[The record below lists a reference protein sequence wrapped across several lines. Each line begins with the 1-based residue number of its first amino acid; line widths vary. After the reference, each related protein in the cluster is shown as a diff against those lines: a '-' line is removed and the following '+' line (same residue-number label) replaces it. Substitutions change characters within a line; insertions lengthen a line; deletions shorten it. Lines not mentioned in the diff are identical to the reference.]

1 MVDMNSKDMLR
12 ALIAPRSVALI
23 GASAT
28 PGKLTARPMTFLQK
42 HGFAG
47 KIYPVN
53 PVRDEVMDEKAYP
66 TVASIPDTVEHAYIL
81 LDADAAIAAL
91 EDCAA
96 AGVKVVTV
104 LADGFAEAG
113 EEGRARQE
121 KLAGIA
127 QVAGILLIGPNS
139 TGIVA
144 THANFSCTTNAAF
157 RTDSLGAGRIAVL
170 SQSGSVIGTLF
181 SRGSARGIEFST
193 LISVGNEATTN
204 IGTLGSLLLDD
215 PDTDGFAL
223 FLETIREPDALA
235 AFARAAADA
244 GKPITAY
251 MIGQSDEGQALSVT
265 HTGALTGSR
274 EAISAYLRQ
283 IGIAQVEFFETLI
296 DAPRILSQR
305 QAGSRRPQTVT
316 VVSTTGGGGAM
327 VVDQISARG
336 VPIAGCSSKA
346 RAHLEAQDIK
356 LGHGVLVDVTLAGTQ
371 YATMKEVVSTLAD
384 DPETGVLLV
393 VIGSSAQFD
402 AEKTVSPLVDVVG
415 VQVEGRAPIMAFVLP
430 EAPDSLRMLEVG
442 GVPAFRNVEGCAE
455 ALQLYMSAPKK
466 REKPPEG
473 LPGAVDELLAA
484 CAPGQLDEVQSGEVF
499 EALGLQR
506 PNQILLAPDADVPA
520 ELPFAFPVVAKLVSA
535 DLPHKTEA
543 GAICVNVGDRDELL
557 SRIAEM
563 KQSAERFKPGFS
575 LQGILVQEMRKGLGE
590 VLVGL
595 TRDPIVGPV
604 ITVAMGGVMTEI
616 YRDSAVR
623 VAPIAVEEARE
634 MLGEIKGFDL
644 LRGFRGREKGDLDA
658 LAHAV
663 ADISRLALSDRVAE
677 AEVNPILVGAEGS
690 GVVML
695 DALVRRAD

>member
-1 MVDMNSKDMLR
+1 MVDMNSKDLLR
-12 ALIAPRSVALI
+12 ALIAPQSVALI

-28 PGKLTARPMTFLQK
+28 PGKLTARPMTFLQQ
-42 HGFAG
+42 HGFGG

-53 PVRDEVMDEKAYP
+53 PVRDEVMGEKAYP
-66 TVASIPDTVEHAYIL
+66 DVASIPGAVEHAYIM

-113 EEGRARQE
+113 EAGQARQA
-121 KLAGIA
+121 KLARIA
-127 QVAGILLIGPNS
+127 HDAGILLIGPNS
-139 TGIVA
+139 TGVVA

-157 RTDSLGAGRIAVL
+157 RADHLGAGRIAVL

-193 LISVGNEATTN
+193 LISVGNEASTN
-204 IGTLGSLLLDD
+204 IGSLGSLLLND
-215 PDTDGFAL
+215 PNTDGFAL

-235 AFARAAADA
+235 EFAHAAADA
-244 GKPITAY
+244 GKSITAY
-251 MIGQSDEGQALSVT
+251 MIGQSAEGQALSVT

-274 EAISAYLRQ
+274 EAVSAYLRQ
-283 IGIAQVEFFETLI
+283 IGIGQVEFFETLI
-296 DAPRILSQR
+296 DAPRILNRWQT
-305 QAGSRRPQTVT
+305 GPRRPRTVT

-336 VPIAGCSSKA
+336 VPIAGCSSEA
-346 RAHLEAQDIK
+346 RVHLEAQDIK

-402 AEKTVSPLVDVVG
+402 PEKTVNPIVDVVAEG
-415 VQVEGRAPIMAFVLP
+415 VEGRAPVMAFVLP
-430 EAPDSLRMLEVG
+430 EAPDSLKMLEAG
-442 GVPAFRNVEGCAE
+442 GVPTFRNVEGCAE
-455 ALQLYMSAPKK
+455 ALQLYMSLPKK
-466 REKPPEG
+466 REKSAQV
-473 LPGAVDELLAA
+473 LPDAVADLLAGFA
-484 CAPGQLDEVQSGEVF
+484 SGQLDEVQSGEVF
-499 EALGLQR
+499 TALGLRR
-506 PNQILLAPDADVPA
+506 PDQMMIAPDADVPA
-520 ELPFAFPVVAKLVSA
+520 ELPFAFPVVVKLVSA

-543 GAICVNVGDRDELL
+543 GAICVNVRDRDELV

-563 KQSAERFKPGFS
+563 RQSAERFKPGFR
-575 LQGILVQEMRKGLGE
+575 LQGILVQEMREGLGE

-623 VAPIAVEEARE
+623 VAPISVEEARE
-634 MLGEIKGFDL
+634 MLDEIKGFDL

-658 LAHAV
+658 LARAV
-663 ADISRLALSDRVAE
+663 ADISCLALSDMVAE
-677 AEVNPILVGAEGS
+677 AEVNPILVEAEGR

-695 DALVRRAD
+695 DALIRRAD